1 MSSTSVT
8 ETWSLRRAVFS
19 VDELFGLI
27 GEEPF
32 AILHG
37 EGRWWIFAEGPL
49 AVLEEPDPSGFVF
62 QRSGEL
68 PPLLPDFIGFT
79 TYEWGYGLDPLM
91 PESRPKPFAFP
102 DFHFAL
108 HRRVLLIDRE
118 AGLVYE
124 GLRSGPQALP
134 RRHLLQEAPFRAHKT
149 WDSDTP
155 GGYASKVERIREEIA
170 RGNVYQVDLT
180 RQEAWAYEGDLRAFA
195 RRLYGLNPGP
205 FSAFIAER
213 DFAVVCSSPERFV
226 SLSEGRLVVQPIKGT
241 APRGQ
246 SPEEDEAL
254 KGELL
259 ACGKNNAELAMIADL
274 LRNDLTRACEVPSVR
289 VEAFPALESYA
300 NVHHLV
306 ATLSGQARKDLTLR
320 GLLEALYP
328 GGSITGCPK
337 LASMA
342 LIRELEEQ
350 PRLLY
355 TGSLGWFTHDL
366 SALDFNIAIR
376 TAFGHGRELRFGV
389 GGGVVWDSEPG
400 AEYEETVHK
409 GASLVACLESF
420 GA

>member
-8 ETWSLRRAVFS
+8 ETWSSRRAECS

-37 EGRWWIFAEGPL
+37 EGRWWVFAEGPL
-49 AVLEEPDPSGFVF
+49 AVLEEPDPSGYVF
-62 QRSGEL
+62 ERRGEV
-68 PPLLPDFIGFT
+68 PAMLPDFIGFAS
-79 TYEWGYGLDPLM
+79 YEWGYGLDPLM
-91 PESRPKPFAFP
+91 PESLPKPFPFP
-102 DFHFAL
+102 DFHFTL
-108 HRRVLLIDRE
+108 YRRVLLFDRQE
-118 AGLVYE
+118 GRLHE
-124 GLRSGPQALP
+124 GLRSGPEVAPQ
-134 RRHLLQEAPFRAHKT
+134 RHLLQKGAFHARKA

-155 GGYASKVERIREEIA
+155 EGYAAKVERIRQEIA

-180 RQEAWAYEGDLRAFA
+180 RQEAWAYGGDLRAFA
-195 RRLYGLNPGP
+195 RKLYDMNPGP
-205 FSAFIAER
+205 FSTFIADR

-226 SLSEGRLVVQPIKGT
+226 SLQDGKLVVQPIKGT

-246 SPEEDEAL
+246 SPGEDEAL
-254 KGELL
+254 KAELL

-274 LRNDLTRACEVPSVR
+274 LRNDLTRACAVPSVK
-289 VEAFPALESYA
+289 VDAFPDLESYA

-306 ATLSGQARKDLTLR
+306 ATVSGQARPGLTLR
-320 GLLEALYP
+320 ALLEALFP

-337 LASMA
+337 LASME
-342 LIRELEEQ
+342 LIRELESQ

-355 TGSLGWFTHDL
+355 TGSLGWFSHDL
-366 SALDFNIAIR
+366 SQLDLNIAIR
-376 TAFGHGRELRFGV
+376 TAFGDAKELRFGV
-389 GGGVVWDSEPG
+389 GGGVVWDSDPR

-420 GA
+420 GG